1 MPSSSPPTAA
11 PTVTSN
17 EVVLS
22 NGHTVHFVT
31 HGPPNASQT
40 FFLIH
45 GSAGSH
51 RSFAQLA
58 PLLVQDDFNVVAVD
72 VPGHGSTSG
81 DAAGGD
87 LDLTDARVAR
97 AMTETL
103 EKVADRT
110 GCRRFFVLG
119 HSVGGTTAMQVAA
132 TANPSGLVRGVAL
145 VNSTAFR
152 PTVFEHPRALMHFI
166 VWMLTTSWVTRAL
179 VVPFA
184 RFVLC
189 TGAGFSSKLRD
200 HEVAFSFQRAGT
212 HDYAT
217 VRKTAQRIHASGLP
231 VFMARALDDRVVNK
245 EIGDE
250 LCEVLK
256 PETKLEYARGGHSI
270 HKTHADDVAA
280 ALLKWAQGIETR
292 KAV

>member
-1 MPSSSPPTAA
+1 
-11 PTVTSN
+11 
-17 EVVLS
+17 
-22 NGHTVHFVT
+22 
-31 HGPPNASQT
+31 
-40 FFLIH
+40 
-45 GSAGSH
+45 
-51 RSFAQLA
+51 FAQLA

-132 TANPSGLVRGVAL
+132 TARPGLIHGVAL

-152 PTVFEHPRALMHFI
+152 PTVFEHPRAVVRFI
-166 VWMLTTSWVTRAL
+166 GWMLTTSAATRAT

-189 TGAGFSSKLRD
+189 TLGGFSNKLRD

-217 VRKTAQRIHASGLP
+217 VRKTAQWIQASGLP
-231 VFMARALDDRVVNK
+231 AFVARAMDDQVVNK
-245 EIGDE
+245 EVGDE
-250 LCEVLK
+250 LCEVLQ
-256 PETKLEYARGGHSI
+256 PATKLEFERGGHNI
-270 HKTHADDVAA
+270 HKTHADQVAV
-280 ALLKWAQGIETR
+280 ALRQWTANILSDGKE
-292 KAV
+292 